1 MQNNRATMFL
11 PFDALKGF
19 KEALEATEILVEK
32 NFEEQLIYKINQL
45 EINDFISIK
54 YFTNIN
60 FITTKGLIKKID
72 YKNKMIYVSH
82 TEIKFED
89 IIDIQKL

>member
-1 MQNNRATMFL
+1 MQNNRASMFL

-32 NFEEQLIYKINQL
+32 SFEEQLIYKINQL

-72 YKNKMIYVSH
+72 YKNKIIYVSH